1 MLVRLM
7 LNPVRRG
14 AGRFP
19 TVMSAFVLGA
29 AVLVS
34 RAAGQDAGEAIPYF
48 IADGAG
54 VPGYQPSDGELAGG
68 PPRPVPAAQ
77 AALAGGKRDR
87 ARLEPPP
94 QNTESARQ

>member
-7 LNPVRRG
+7 LNPVRSG

-19 TVMSAFVLGA
+19 TVVSAFVLGA

-34 RAAGQDAGEAIPYF
+34 QAAGQDADEAIPYF

-54 VPGYQPSDGELAGG
+54 VPGYQPSDGEL
-68 PPRPVPAAQ
+68 PVPRSRRGRGRAP
-77 AALAGGKRDR
+77 AGCGSWRPAKRTR
-87 ARLEPPP
+87 SS
-94 QNTESARQ
+94 T